1 MEKKYKNLT
10 KVPFIT
16 KAIPVSRKV
25 SLFTKK
31 QKGSSKNLPSV
42 SQYSKGVKSISNPLG
57 KKYKIKQTTAPQK
70 ISNLGAALPS
80 VSTHPPT
87 TGLKKMTLLSGF
99 YFGKGEILKKYY
111 QKRLKNSDSNPPT
124 THEEKKEENK

>member
-1 MEKKYKNLT
+1 MKNMEKKYKNLT

-31 QKGSSKNLPSV
+31 QKGSSKHLPSV

-99 YFGKGEILKKYY
+99 YFGKGKILKKYY
-111 QKRLKNSDSNPPT
+111 EKRLRSI
-124 THEEKKEENK
+124 HEEKEEKRENK